1 MTVTELQALVLK
13 LQSQINQLEL
23 TNKGANKA
31 LEFRLEAVLQANLDT
46 FWLLICAILVFLM
59 QAGFMCLESGLSRAK
74 SSINVALKNV
84 TDFGISVATFWAFG
98 FALMYGTSVSGLF
111 GSKFFFFTTKVAG
124 YQSFFVFQA
133 MFVATAATI
142 VSGAVAERLK
152 FFSYVII
159 TFVTSGIIYPIVG
172 HWVWSLNFS
181 NPDVK
186 TGWLGKLGFIDF
198 AGSSVVHSVGGW
210 VALAVLLI
218 IGNRTGRYQK
228 GQKKTFQGSNTPLAA
243 LGALILWFG
252 WFGFNGGANGAM
264 DLRIPLILINT
275 FLAASAG
282 LVLSSI
288 MGIYVMKKPE
298 PMFMIT
304 GPIAG
309 LVSITA
315 SCAYVEPT
323 QAIIIGAIGGLVSG
337 SGIILLEKIKVDDVV
352 SAIPVHLF
360 AGTWATIAVAIFA
373 DLEAMGVENS
383 KLDQLYIQLIGI
395 VSVGSFC
402 FISAFTIFFI
412 INLFFKLRVNKIQED
427 MGLNISEHNASTAT
441 HELLK
446 VLNKQQE
453 TEDFSLRAPQDPF
466 TEAGVIA
473 SQYNNIMDKL
483 EQSEKQKNIWKH
495 RVSKEIKLAIDVQKR
510 LMPRRSINNFPI
522 EGINIPAREISGDF
536 YDFYP
541 HNDQIYFTLCD
552 VSGKGVNAGMVMA
565 RAITLFKIYSKN
577 KFKPNEIH
585 YEMNNDLQQTNPRGV
600 YVTSIVG
607 SYNASTDVVEL
618 SNAGH
623 LPALFKKNKIFKEF
637 ESSSI
642 PLGVKRANK
651 VNDYK
656 LESFNL
662 SDGRLYCF
670 TDGFS
675 ESRDTKGKEIGI
687 DGVKKLIIENENN
700 SLQKE
705 LKMITNFAKQAS
717 LKKELT
723 NKGLKDSN
731 NLLEDDLTIIGL
743 GK

>member
-1 MTVTELQALVLK
+1 MTVAELQALVFK
-13 LQSQINQLEL
+13 LQSQLNQLEL

-181 NPDVK
+181 NPDIK

-218 IGNRTGRYQK
+218 IGNRTGRFQDGRK
-228 GQKKTFQGSNTPLAA
+228 RTFQGSNTPLAA

-282 LVLSSI
+282 LILSSV

-315 SCAYVEPT
+315 SCAYVDPT
-323 QAIIIGAIGGLVSG
+323 EAIIIGAIGGIVSG
-337 SGIILLEKIKVDDVV
+337 SGILLLEKIKV
-352 SAIPVHLF
+352 PVHLF
-360 AGTWATIAVAIFA
+360 AGTWATIAVAIFG
-373 DLEAMGVENS
+373 DFEAMGIERPMI
-383 KLDQLYIQLIGI
+383 DQLYIQLIGI
-395 VSVGSFC
+395 VSVGAFC
-402 FISAFTIFFI
+402 FISAFTIFFM
-412 INLFFKLRVNKIQED
+412 INLLFRLRVNKIEED

-441 HELLK
+441 HDLLK

-483 EQSEKQKNIWKH
+483 EQSEHQKNIWKN

-510 LMPRRSINNFPI
+510 LMPRRTINNFPI

-536 YDFYP
+536 YDFYT

-585 YEMNNDLQQTNPRGV
+585 YEMNNDLRQTNPKGV

-607 SYNASTDVVEL
+607 SYNSQTDIVEL

-623 LPALFKKNKIFKEF
+623 LPALFKNGKGFNEY
-637 ESSSI
+637 ESSSL
-642 PLGVKRANK
+642 PLGIKKADNS
-651 VNDYK
+651 NEYK
-656 LESFNL
+656 LESFKLDN
-662 SDGRLYCF
+662 GRLYCF

-675 ESRDTKGKEIGI
+675 ECRNDKGEEIGI
-687 DGVKKLIIENENN
+687 SGVKDLINN
-700 SLQKE
+700 YQ
-705 LKMITNFAKQAS
+705 NAS
-717 LKKELT
+717 LKKELSKIIKDVEGKSM
-723 NKGLKDSN
+723 KGKNFEQN
-731 NLLEDDLTIIGL
+731 NDENILEDDLTIIGL

>member
-31 LEFRLEAVLQANLDT
+31 LEFRLEAILQANLDT

-159 TFVTSGIIYPIVG
+159 TFITSGIIYPIVG

-218 IGNRTGRYQK
+218 IGNRTGRFQE
-228 GQKKTFQGSNTPLAA
+228 GKKRTFQGSNTPLAA

-323 QAIIIGAIGGLVSG
+323 EAIIIGSIGGLVSG
-337 SGIILLEKIKVDDVV
+337 SGILLLEKIKVDDVV
-352 SAIPVHLF
+352 SAVPVHLF
-360 AGTWATIAVAIFA
+360 AGTWATIAVAIFG
-373 DLEAMGVENS
+373 DLEAMGIERS
-383 KLDQLYIQLIGI
+383 MADQLYIQLIGI
-395 VSVGSFC
+395 VSVGAFC
-402 FISAFTIFFI
+402 FLSAFSIFFV
-412 INLFFKLRVNKIQED
+412 INLLFRLRVNKVEED

-441 HELLK
+441 HELLQ

-453 TEDFSLRAPQDPF
+453 TDDFSLRAPQDPF

-483 EQSEKQKNIWKH
+483 EQSENQKNIWKN

-510 LMPRRSINNFPI
+510 LMPRRTINNFPI

-536 YDFYP
+536 YDFYQ

-585 YEMNNDLQQTNPRGV
+585 YEMNNDLQQTNPKGV

-607 SYNASTDVVEL
+607 SYNSTTDVVEL

-623 LPALFKKNKIFKEF
+623 LPALFKNGNGFHEY
-637 ESSSI
+637 ESSSL
-642 PLGVKRANK
+642 PLGVKKANNK
-651 VNDYK
+651 NDYK
-656 LESFNL
+656 LESFQL
-662 SDGRLYCF
+662 GSGRLYCF

-675 ESRDTKGKEIGI
+675 ECRNEQGEEIGI
-687 DGVKKLIIENENN
+687 DGVKQLITSFQN
-700 SLQKE
+700 S
-705 LKMITNFAKQAS
+705 S
-717 LKKELT
+717 LKKELLKIT
-723 NKGLKDSN
+723 KDVEKKSTKGQNFDQSSN
-731 NLLEDDLTIIGL
+731 QSNILEDDLTIIGL

>member
-159 TFVTSGIIYPIVG
+159 TFITSGIIYPIVG

-218 IGNRTGRYQK
+218 IGNRTGRFQE
-228 GQKKTFQGSNTPLAA
+228 GKKRTFQGSNTPLAA

-323 QAIIIGAIGGLVSG
+323 EAIIIGSIGGLVSG
-337 SGIILLEKIKVDDVV
+337 SGILLLEKIKVDDVV
-352 SAIPVHLF
+352 SAVPVHLF
-360 AGTWATIAVAIFA
+360 AGTWATIAVAIFG
-373 DLEAMGVENS
+373 DLEAMGIERS
-383 KLDQLYIQLIGI
+383 MADQLYIQLIGI
-395 VSVGSFC
+395 VSVGAFC
-402 FISAFTIFFI
+402 FVSAFSIFFV
-412 INLFFKLRVNKIQED
+412 INLFFRLRVNKVEED

-441 HELLK
+441 HELLQ

-453 TEDFSLRAPQDPF
+453 TDDFSLRAPQDPF

-483 EQSEKQKNIWKH
+483 EQSENQKNIWKN

-510 LMPRRSINNFPI
+510 LMPRRTINNFPI

-536 YDFYP
+536 YDFYQ

-585 YEMNNDLQQTNPRGV
+585 YEMNNDLQQTNPKGV

-607 SYNASTDVVEL
+607 SYNSKTDVVEL

-623 LPALFKKNKIFKEF
+623 LPALFKNGNGFHEY
-637 ESSSI
+637 ESSSL
-642 PLGVKRANK
+642 PLGVKKADNSN
-651 VNDYK
+651 VYK
-656 LESFNL
+656 LESFQL
-662 SDGRLYCF
+662 GSGRLYCF

-675 ESRDTKGKEIGI
+675 ECRNEKGEEIGI
-687 DGVKKLIIENENN
+687 DGVKQLITTFQN
-700 SLQKE
+700 
-705 LKMITNFAKQAS
+705 TS
-717 LKKELT
+717 LKKELLKIT
-723 NKGLKDSN
+723 KDVEKKSTKGQNFDESN
-731 NLLEDDLTIIGL
+731 NQANILEDDLTIIGL

>member
-159 TFVTSGIIYPIVG
+159 TFITSGIIYPIVG

-218 IGNRTGRYQK
+218 IGNRTGRFQE
-228 GQKKTFQGSNTPLAA
+228 GKKRTFQGSNTPLAA

-323 QAIIIGAIGGLVSG
+323 EAIIIGSIGGLVSG
-337 SGIILLEKIKVDDVV
+337 SGILLLEKIKVDDVV
-352 SAIPVHLF
+352 SAVPVHLF
-360 AGTWATIAVAIFA
+360 AGTWATIAVAIFG
-373 DLEAMGVENS
+373 DLEAMGIERS
-383 KLDQLYIQLIGI
+383 MADQLYIQLIGI
-395 VSVGSFC
+395 VSVGAFC
-402 FISAFTIFFI
+402 FFSAFTIFFI
-412 INLFFKLRVNKIQED
+412 INLLFRLRVNKVEED

-441 HELLK
+441 HELLQ

-453 TEDFSLRAPQDPF
+453 TDDFSLRAPQDPF

-483 EQSEKQKNIWKH
+483 EQSENQKNIWKN

-510 LMPRRSINNFPI
+510 LMPRRTINNFPI

-536 YDFYP
+536 YDFYQ

-585 YEMNNDLQQTNPRGV
+585 YEMNNDLQQTNPKGV

-607 SYNASTDVVEL
+607 SYNSKTDVVEL

-623 LPALFKKNKIFKEF
+623 LPALFKNGNGFHEY
-637 ESSSI
+637 ESSSL
-642 PLGVKRANK
+642 PLGVKKADNSN
-651 VNDYK
+651 VYK
-656 LESFNL
+656 LESFQL
-662 SDGRLYCF
+662 GSGRLYCF

-675 ESRDTKGKEIGI
+675 ECRNEKGEEIGI
-687 DGVKKLIIENENN
+687 DGVKQLITSFQN
-700 SLQKE
+700 
-705 LKMITNFAKQAS
+705 TS
-717 LKKELT
+717 LKKELLKIT
-723 NKGLKDSN
+723 KDVEKKSTKGQNFDESN
-731 NLLEDDLTIIGL
+731 NQANILEDDLTIIGL

>member
-1 MTVTELQALVLK
+1 
-13 LQSQINQLEL
+13 
-23 TNKGANKA
+23 
-31 LEFRLEAVLQANLDT
+31 
-46 FWLLICAILVFLM
+46 M

-159 TFVTSGIIYPIVG
+159 TFITSGIIYPIVG

-218 IGNRTGRYQK
+218 IGNRTGRFQE
-228 GQKKTFQGSNTPLAA
+228 GKKRTFQGSNTPLAA

-323 QAIIIGAIGGLVSG
+323 EAIIIGSIGGLVSG
-337 SGIILLEKIKVDDVV
+337 SGILLLEKIKVDDVV
-352 SAIPVHLF
+352 SAVPVHLF
-360 AGTWATIAVAIFA
+360 AGTWATIAVAIFG
-373 DLEAMGVENS
+373 DLEAMGIERS
-383 KLDQLYIQLIGI
+383 MADQLYIQLIGI
-395 VSVGSFC
+395 VSVGAFC
-402 FISAFTIFFI
+402 FLSAFTIFFI
-412 INLFFKLRVNKIQED
+412 INLLFRLRVNKVEED

-441 HELLK
+441 HELLQ

-453 TEDFSLRAPQDPF
+453 TDDFSLRAPQDPF

-483 EQSEKQKNIWKH
+483 EQSENQKNIWKN

-510 LMPRRSINNFPI
+510 LMPRRTINNFPI

-536 YDFYP
+536 YDFYQ

-585 YEMNNDLQQTNPRGV
+585 YEMNNDLQQTNPKGV

-607 SYNASTDVVEL
+607 SYNSKTDVVEL

-623 LPALFKKNKIFKEF
+623 LPALFKNGNGFHEY
-637 ESSSI
+637 ESSSL
-642 PLGVKRANK
+642 PLGVKKADNSN
-651 VNDYK
+651 VYK
-656 LESFNL
+656 LESFQL
-662 SDGRLYCF
+662 GSGRLYCF

-675 ESRDTKGKEIGI
+675 ECRNEKGEEIGI
-687 DGVKKLIIENENN
+687 DGVKQLITTFQN
-700 SLQKE
+700 
-705 LKMITNFAKQAS
+705 TS
-717 LKKELT
+717 LKKELLKIT
-723 NKGLKDSN
+723 KDVEKKSTKGQNFDQSN
-731 NLLEDDLTIIGL
+731 NQANILEDDLTIIGL

>member
-473 SQYNNIMDKL
+473 GQYNNIMDKL
-483 EQSEKQKNIWKH
+483 EQSEKQKNIWKN

-623 LPALFKKNKIFKEF
+623 LPALLKKNKIFQEY

-675 ESRDTKGKEIGI
+675 ESRDTKGSEIGI
-687 DGVKKLIIENENN
+687 DGVKKLIIENESN

-705 LKMITNFAKQAS
+705 LKMITNFAKQTS

-723 NKGLKDSN
+723 NKGIKDSN

>member
-159 TFVTSGIIYPIVG
+159 TFITSGIIYPIVG

-218 IGNRTGRYQK
+218 IGNRTGRFQE
-228 GQKKTFQGSNTPLAA
+228 GKKRTFQGSNTPLAA

-323 QAIIIGAIGGLVSG
+323 EAIIIGSIGGLVSG
-337 SGIILLEKIKVDDVV
+337 SGILLLEKIKVDDVV
-352 SAIPVHLF
+352 SAVPVHLF
-360 AGTWATIAVAIFA
+360 AGTWATIAVAIFG
-373 DLEAMGVENS
+373 DLEAMGIERS
-383 KLDQLYIQLIGI
+383 MADQLYIQLIGI
-395 VSVGSFC
+395 VSVGAFC
-402 FISAFTIFFI
+402 FLSAFSIFFV
-412 INLFFKLRVNKIQED
+412 INLLFRLRVNKVEED

-441 HELLK
+441 HELLQ

-453 TEDFSLRAPQDPF
+453 TDDFSLRAPQDPF

-483 EQSEKQKNIWKH
+483 EQSENQKNIWKN

-510 LMPRRSINNFPI
+510 LMPRRTINNFPI

-536 YDFYP
+536 YDFYQ

-585 YEMNNDLQQTNPRGV
+585 YEMNNDLQQTNPKGV

-607 SYNASTDVVEL
+607 SYNSKTDVVEL

-623 LPALFKKNKIFKEF
+623 LPALFKNGNGFHEY
-637 ESSSI
+637 ESSSL
-642 PLGVKRANK
+642 PLGVKKADNSN
-651 VNDYK
+651 VYK
-656 LESFNL
+656 LESFQL
-662 SDGRLYCF
+662 GSGRLYCF

-675 ESRDTKGKEIGI
+675 ECRNEKGEEIGI
-687 DGVKKLIIENENN
+687 DGVKQLITTFQN
-700 SLQKE
+700 
-705 LKMITNFAKQAS
+705 TS
-717 LKKELT
+717 LKKELLKIIKDVEKKST
-723 NKGLKDSN
+723 KGQNFDQSN
-731 NLLEDDLTIIGL
+731 NQANILEDDLTIIGL

>member
-98 FALMYGTSVSGLF
+98 FALMYGTSISGLF

-473 SQYNNIMDKL
+473 GQYNNIMDKL
-483 EQSEKQKNIWKH
+483 EQSEKQKNIWKN

-585 YEMNNDLQQTNPRGV
+585 YEMNNDLQQTNPKGV

-607 SYNASTDVVEL
+607 SYNARTDVVEL

-623 LPALFKKNKIFKEF
+623 LPALFKKNKIFQEY

-656 LESFNL
+656 LESFSL
-662 SDGRLYCF
+662 GDGRLYCF

-705 LKMITNFAKQAS
+705 LKMITNFAKPTS
-717 LKKELT
+717 LKKEIT

>member
-31 LEFRLEAVLQANLDT
+31 LEFRLEAILQANLDT
-46 FWLLICAILVFLM
+46 FWLLVCAILVFLM

-98 FALMYGTSVSGLF
+98 FALMYGTSISGLF

-159 TFVTSGIIYPIVG
+159 TFITSGIIYPIVG
-172 HWVWSLNFS
+172 HWVWSLNFT

-218 IGNRTGRYQK
+218 IGNRTGRFQE
-228 GQKKTFQGSNTPLAA
+228 GKKRTFQGSNTPLAA

-282 LVLSSI
+282 LILSSI

-323 QAIIIGAIGGLVSG
+323 EAIIIGSIGGLVSG
-337 SGIILLEKIKVDDVV
+337 SGILLLEKIKVDDVV
-352 SAIPVHLF
+352 SAVPVHLF
-360 AGTWATIAVAIFA
+360 AGTWATIAVAIFG
-373 DLEAMGVENS
+373 DLEAMGIERS
-383 KLDQLYIQLIGI
+383 MADQLYIQLIGI
-395 VSVGSFC
+395 VSVGAFC
-402 FISAFTIFFI
+402 FLSAFLIFFI
-412 INLFFKLRVNKIQED
+412 INLFFRLRVNKVEED

-441 HELLK
+441 HELLQ

-453 TEDFSLRAPQDPF
+453 TDDFSLRAPQDPF

-473 SQYNNIMDKL
+473 GQYNNIMDKL
-483 EQSEKQKNIWKH
+483 EQSENQKNIWKN

-536 YDFYP
+536 YDFYQ

-585 YEMNNDLQQTNPRGV
+585 YEMNNDLHQTNPTGV

-607 SYNASTDVVEL
+607 SYNSNTDLIEL

-623 LPALFKKNKIFKEF
+623 LPALFKNKNEF
-637 ESSSI
+637 YEYESSSL
-642 PLGVKRANK
+642 PLGVKKADKSN
-651 VNDYK
+651 VYK
-656 LESFNL
+656 LESFKL
-662 SDGRLYCF
+662 GTGRLYCF

-675 ESRDTKGKEIGI
+675 ECRNDQGEEIGI
-687 DGVKKLIIENENN
+687 EGVKKLITTFKN
-700 SLQKE
+700 S
-705 LKMITNFAKQAS
+705 S
-717 LKKELT
+717 LKKELLKIT
-723 NKGLKDSN
+723 KDVEKRSTKGNFDKDGSQAN
-731 NLLEDDLTIIGL
+731 ILEDDLTIIGL

>member
-159 TFVTSGIIYPIVG
+159 TFITSGIIYPIVG

-373 DLEAMGVENS
+373 DLEAMGIENS

-412 INLFFKLRVNKIQED
+412 INLFFKLRVNKIEED

-446 VLNKQQE
+446 ILNKQQE

-473 SQYNNIMDKL
+473 GQYNNIMDKL
-483 EQSEKQKNIWKH
+483 EQSEKQKNIWKD

-585 YEMNNDLQQTNPRGV
+585 YEMNNDLQQTNPKGV

-607 SYNASTDVVEL
+607 SYNANTDIVEL

-623 LPALFKKNKIFKEF
+623 LPALLKKNKNFQEF
-637 ESSSI
+637 ESSSM
-642 PLGVKRANK
+642 PLGVKKANK

-656 LESFNL
+656 LESFSLN
-662 SDGRLYCF
+662 DGRLYCF

-675 ESRDTKGKEIGI
+675 ESRDDKGKEIGI
-687 DGVKKLIIENENN
+687 DGVKKLLIENENN

-705 LKMITNFAKQAS
+705 LKMITNIVKVIS
-717 LKKELT
+717 LKKEPI
-723 NKGLKDSN
+723 NKSLKDSN

>member
-1 MTVTELQALVLK
+1 MTVAELQALVFK
-13 LQSQINQLEL
+13 LQSQLNQLEL

-159 TFVTSGIIYPIVG
+159 TFITSGIIYPIVG

-181 NPDVK
+181 NPDIK

-210 VALAVLLI
+210 VALAILLI
-218 IGNRTGRYQK
+218 IGNRTGRFQE
-228 GQKKTFQGSNTPLAA
+228 GRNRTFQGSNTPLAA

-288 MGIYVMKKPE
+288 MGVYVMKKPE

-315 SCAYVEPT
+315 SCAFVEPAE
-323 QAIIIGAIGGLVSG
+323 AIIIGAIGGIVSG
-337 SGIILLEKIKVDDVV
+337 LGILLLQKIKIDDVV

-373 DLEAMGVENS
+373 DLEAMGIEKS

-395 VSVGSFC
+395 VSVGAFC
-402 FISAFTIFFI
+402 FITAFVIFFI
-412 INLFFKLRVNKIQED
+412 INSFFKLRVNKIEED

-441 HELLK
+441 HELLQ

-483 EQSEKQKNIWKH
+483 EQSEMQKNIWKN
-495 RVSKEIKLAIDVQKR
+495 RVSNEIKLAIDVQKR

-536 YDFYP
+536 FDFYT

-585 YEMNNDLQQTNPRGV
+585 FEMNNDLQQTNPKGV

-607 SYNASTDVVEL
+607 SYNSKTDTVEL

-623 LPALFKKNKIFKEF
+623 LPALFKNSQDFREF
-637 ESSSI
+637 ESTTL
-642 PLGVKRANK
+642 PLGVKKADNS
-651 VNDYK
+651 NDYK
-656 LESFNL
+656 LESFQLNQ
-662 SDGRLYCF
+662 GRLYCF

-675 ESRDTKGKEIGI
+675 ECRDNNDEEIGI
-687 DGVKKLIIENENN
+687 EGVKNLIKKYEN
-700 SLQKE
+700 
-705 LKMITNFAKQAS
+705 TS
-717 LKKELT
+717 LKKELSKIIKDIEEKSI
-723 NKGLKDSN
+723 KGQKFNQSDKSEN
-731 NLLEDDLTIIGL
+731 ILEDDLTIIGL

>member
-1 MTVTELQALVLK
+1 MTVAELQALVLK
-13 LQSQINQLEL
+13 LQSTIEQLEL
-23 TNKGANKA
+23 TNKGAVKS
-31 LEFRLEAVLQANLDT
+31 LEFRLEAILQANLDT

-59 QAGFMCLESGLSRAK
+59 QAGFLCLESGLSRAK

-84 TDFGISVATFWAFG
+84 TDFGIAVATFWAFG
-98 FALMYGTSVSGLF
+98 FALMYGASINGFV

-172 HWVWSLNFS
+172 HWVWAINFS
-181 NPDVK
+181 NPDIK
-186 TGWLGKLGFIDF
+186 FGWLGKLGFIDF

-210 VALAVLLI
+210 VALAILLI
-218 IGNRTGRYQK
+218 IGNRTGRFRE
-228 GQKKTFQGSNTPLAA
+228 GKKTFQGSNTPLAA
-243 LGALILWFG
+243 LGAIILWFG

-282 LVLSSI
+282 LILSSI

-323 QAIIIGAIGGLVSG
+323 QAIIIGAIGGIVSG
-337 SGIILLEKIKVDDVV
+337 LGIILLEKIKVDDVV
-352 SAIPVHLF
+352 SAVPVHLF
-360 AGTWATIAVAIFA
+360 AGTWATIAVALFA
-373 DLEAMGVENS
+373 DLEAMGIDRS
-383 KLDQLYIQLIGI
+383 PLDQLYIQLIGI
-395 VSVGSFC
+395 VSVGAFC
-402 FISAFTIFFI
+402 FISAFGIFFV

-427 MGLNISEHNASTAT
+427 LGLNISEHNASTDT

-446 VLNKQQE
+446 VLNEQQK
-453 TEDFSLRAPQDPF
+453 TGDFSLRAPQDPF
-466 TEAGVIA
+466 TEAGIIA
-473 SQYNNIMDKL
+473 GQYNNIMDQL
-483 EQSEKQKNIWKH
+483 EQAEKQKNIWKN
-495 RVSKEIKLAIDVQKR
+495 RVSKEIKLAIDVQQR
-510 LMPRRSINNFPI
+510 LMPRRSIMNFPI
-522 EGINIPAREISGDF
+522 HGINIPAREISGDF

-541 HNDQIYFTLCD
+541 HNDRIYFTLCD

-577 KFKPNEIH
+577 KFKPNEILF
-585 YEMNNDLQQTNPRGV
+585 EMNNDLELTNPKGV

-607 SYNASTDVVEL
+607 CYNSTDDTLEI

-623 LPALFKKNKIFKEF
+623 LPALFRDKDQFKEYN
-637 ESSSI
+637 SSAM
-642 PLGVKRANK
+642 PLGVKKADNK
-651 VNDYK
+651 NDFK
-656 LESFNL
+656 LESFKL
-662 SDGRLYCF
+662 GEGRLYCF

-675 ESRDTKGKEIGI
+675 ECRNEKGDEIGV
-687 DGVKKLIIENENN
+687 DGVKQLIKDYQN
-700 SLQKE
+700 S
-705 LKMITNFAKQAS
+705 S
-717 LKKELT
+717 LKKELQKIAQHVEKSST
-723 NKGLKDSN
+723 KGANFDQNVSTEN
-731 NLLEDDLTIIGL
+731 ILEDDLTIIGI

>member
-159 TFVTSGIIYPIVG
+159 TFITSGIIYPIVG

-298 PMFMIT
+298 PMFMIS

-373 DLEAMGVENS
+373 DLEAMGIENS

-412 INLFFKLRVNKIQED
+412 INLFFKLRVNKIEED

-446 VLNKQQE
+446 ILNKQQE

-473 SQYNNIMDKL
+473 GQYNNIMDKL
-483 EQSEKQKNIWKH
+483 EQSEKQKNIWKD

-585 YEMNNDLQQTNPRGV
+585 YEMNNDLQQTNPKGV

-607 SYNASTDVVEL
+607 SYNANTDIVEL

-623 LPALFKKNKIFKEF
+623 LPALLKKNKNFQEF
-637 ESSSI
+637 ESSSM
-642 PLGVKRANK
+642 PLGVKKANK

-656 LESFNL
+656 LESFSLN
-662 SDGRLYCF
+662 DGRLYCF

-675 ESRDTKGKEIGI
+675 ESRDDKGKEIGI
-687 DGVKKLIIENENN
+687 DGVKKLLIENENN

-705 LKMITNFAKQAS
+705 LKMITNIVKVIS
-717 LKKELT
+717 LKKEPI
-723 NKGLKDSN
+723 NKSLKDSN

>member
-31 LEFRLEAVLQANLDT
+31 LEFRLEAILQANLDT

-98 FALMYGTSVSGLF
+98 FALMYGTSISGLF

-172 HWVWSLNFS
+172 HWVWSLNFT

-218 IGNRTGRYQK
+218 IGNRTGRFQE
-228 GQKKTFQGSNTPLAA
+228 GKKRTFQGSNTPLAA

-282 LVLSSI
+282 LILSSI

-323 QAIIIGAIGGLVSG
+323 EAIIIGSIGGLVSG
-337 SGIILLEKIKVDDVV
+337 SGILLLEKIKVDDVV
-352 SAIPVHLF
+352 SAVPVHLF
-360 AGTWATIAVAIFA
+360 AGTWATIAVAIFG
-373 DLEAMGVENS
+373 DLEAMGIERS
-383 KLDQLYIQLIGI
+383 MADQLYIQLIGI
-395 VSVGSFC
+395 VSVGAFC
-402 FISAFTIFFI
+402 FLSAFSIFFV
-412 INLFFKLRVNKIQED
+412 INLLFRLRVNKVEED

-441 HELLK
+441 HELLQ

-453 TEDFSLRAPQDPF
+453 TDDFSLRAPQDPF

-483 EQSEKQKNIWKH
+483 EQSENQKNIWKN

-510 LMPRRSINNFPI
+510 LMPRRTINNFPI

-536 YDFYP
+536 YDFYQ

-585 YEMNNDLQQTNPRGV
+585 YEMNNDLQQTNPKGV

-607 SYNASTDVVEL
+607 SYNSKTDVVEL

-623 LPALFKKNKIFKEF
+623 LPALFKNGNGFHEY
-637 ESSSI
+637 ESSSL
-642 PLGVKRANK
+642 PLGVKKADNSN
-651 VNDYK
+651 VYK
-656 LESFNL
+656 LESFQL
-662 SDGRLYCF
+662 GSGRLYCF

-675 ESRDTKGKEIGI
+675 ECRNEKGEEIGI
-687 DGVKKLIIENENN
+687 DGVKQLITTFQN
-700 SLQKE
+700 
-705 LKMITNFAKQAS
+705 TS
-717 LKKELT
+717 LKKELLKIT
-723 NKGLKDSN
+723 KDVEKKSTKGQNFDQSN
-731 NLLEDDLTIIGL
+731 NQANILEDDLTIIGL

>member
-159 TFVTSGIIYPIVG
+159 TFITSGIIYPIVG

-218 IGNRTGRYQK
+218 IGNRTGRFQE
-228 GQKKTFQGSNTPLAA
+228 GKKRTFQGSNTPLAA

-323 QAIIIGAIGGLVSG
+323 EAIIIGSIGGLVSG
-337 SGIILLEKIKVDDVV
+337 SGILLLEKIKVDDVV
-352 SAIPVHLF
+352 SAVPVHLF
-360 AGTWATIAVAIFA
+360 AGTWATIAVAIFG
-373 DLEAMGVENS
+373 DLEAMGIERS
-383 KLDQLYIQLIGI
+383 MADQLYIQLIGI
-395 VSVGSFC
+395 VSVGAFC
-402 FISAFTIFFI
+402 FLSAFTIFFI
-412 INLFFKLRVNKIQED
+412 INLLFRLRVNKVEED

-441 HELLK
+441 HELLQ

-453 TEDFSLRAPQDPF
+453 TDDFSLRAPQDPF

-483 EQSEKQKNIWKH
+483 EQSENQKNIWKN

-510 LMPRRSINNFPI
+510 LMPRRTINNFPI

-536 YDFYP
+536 YDFYQ

-585 YEMNNDLQQTNPRGV
+585 YEMNNDLQQTNPKGV

-607 SYNASTDVVEL
+607 SYNSKTDVVEL

-623 LPALFKKNKIFKEF
+623 LPALFKNGNGFHEY
-637 ESSSI
+637 ESSSL
-642 PLGVKRANK
+642 PLGVKKADNSN
-651 VNDYK
+651 VYK
-656 LESFNL
+656 LESFQL
-662 SDGRLYCF
+662 GSGRLYCF

-675 ESRDTKGKEIGI
+675 ECRNEKGEEIGI
-687 DGVKKLIIENENN
+687 DGVKQLITTFQN
-700 SLQKE
+700 
-705 LKMITNFAKQAS
+705 TS
-717 LKKELT
+717 LKKELLKIT
-723 NKGLKDSN
+723 RDVEKKSTKGQNFDGSN
-731 NLLEDDLTIIGL
+731 NQANILEDDLTIIGL

>member
-159 TFVTSGIIYPIVG
+159 TFITSGIIYPIVG

-218 IGNRTGRYQK
+218 IGNRTGRFQE
-228 GQKKTFQGSNTPLAA
+228 GKKRTFQGSNTPLAA

-323 QAIIIGAIGGLVSG
+323 EAIIIGSIGGLVSG
-337 SGIILLEKIKVDDVV
+337 SGILLLEKIKVDDVV
-352 SAIPVHLF
+352 SAVPVHLF
-360 AGTWATIAVAIFA
+360 AGTWATIAVAIFG
-373 DLEAMGVENS
+373 DLEAMGIERS
-383 KLDQLYIQLIGI
+383 MADQLYIQLIGI
-395 VSVGSFC
+395 VSVGAFC
-402 FISAFTIFFI
+402 FLSAFTIFFI
-412 INLFFKLRVNKIQED
+412 INLLFRLRVNKVEED

-441 HELLK
+441 HELLQ

-453 TEDFSLRAPQDPF
+453 TDDFSLRAPQDPF

-483 EQSEKQKNIWKH
+483 EQSENQKNIWKN

-510 LMPRRSINNFPI
+510 LMPRRTINNFPI

-536 YDFYP
+536 YDFYQ

-585 YEMNNDLQQTNPRGV
+585 YEMNNDLQQTNPKGV

-607 SYNASTDVVEL
+607 SYNSKTDVVEL

-623 LPALFKKNKIFKEF
+623 LPALFKNGNGFHEY
-637 ESSSI
+637 ESSSL
-642 PLGVKRANK
+642 PLGVKKADNSN
-651 VNDYK
+651 VYK
-656 LESFNL
+656 LESFQL
-662 SDGRLYCF
+662 GSGRLYCF

-675 ESRDTKGKEIGI
+675 ECRNEKGEEIGI
-687 DGVKKLIIENENN
+687 DGVKQLITTFQN
-700 SLQKE
+700 
-705 LKMITNFAKQAS
+705 TS
-717 LKKELT
+717 LKKELLKIT
-723 NKGLKDSN
+723 KDVEKKSTKGQNFDQSN
-731 NLLEDDLTIIGL
+731 NQANILEDDLTIIGL

>member
-31 LEFRLEAVLQANLDT
+31 LEFRLEAILQANLDT
-46 FWLLICAILVFLM
+46 FWLLVCAILVFLM

-98 FALMYGTSVSGLF
+98 FALMYGTSISGLF

-159 TFVTSGIIYPIVG
+159 TFITSGIIYPIVG
-172 HWVWSLNFS
+172 HWVWSLNFT

-218 IGNRTGRYQK
+218 IGNRTGRFQE
-228 GQKKTFQGSNTPLAA
+228 GKKRTFQGSNTPLAA

-275 FLAASAG
+275 FLAASSG
-282 LVLSSI
+282 LILSSI

-323 QAIIIGAIGGLVSG
+323 EAIIIGAIGGLVSG
-337 SGIILLEKIKVDDVV
+337 SGILLLEKIKVDDVV
-352 SAIPVHLF
+352 SAVPVHLF
-360 AGTWATIAVAIFA
+360 AGTWATIAVAIFG
-373 DLEAMGVENS
+373 DLEAMGIERS
-383 KLDQLYIQLIGI
+383 MADQLYIQLIGI
-395 VSVGSFC
+395 VSVGAFC
-402 FISAFTIFFI
+402 FVSAFSIFFV
-412 INLFFKLRVNKIQED
+412 INLFFRLRVNKVEED

-441 HELLK
+441 HELLQ

-453 TEDFSLRAPQDPF
+453 TDDFSLRAPQDPF

-483 EQSEKQKNIWKH
+483 EQSENQKNIWKN

-510 LMPRRSINNFPI
+510 LMPRRTINNFPI

-536 YDFYP
+536 YDFYQ

-585 YEMNNDLQQTNPRGV
+585 YEMNNDLQQTNPKGV

-607 SYNASTDVVEL
+607 SYNSKTDVVEL

-623 LPALFKKNKIFKEF
+623 LPALFKNGNGFHEY
-637 ESSSI
+637 ESSSL
-642 PLGVKRANK
+642 PLGVKKADNSN
-651 VNDYK
+651 VYK
-656 LESFNL
+656 LESFQL
-662 SDGRLYCF
+662 GSGRLYCF

-675 ESRDTKGKEIGI
+675 ECRNEKGEEIGI
-687 DGVKKLIIENENN
+687 DGVKQLITTFQN
-700 SLQKE
+700 
-705 LKMITNFAKQAS
+705 TS
-717 LKKELT
+717 LKKELLKIT
-723 NKGLKDSN
+723 RDVEKKSTKGQNFDGSN
-731 NLLEDDLTIIGL
+731 NQANILEDDLTIIGL

>member
-1 MTVTELQALVLK
+1 MTVAELQALVFK
-13 LQSQINQLEL
+13 LQSQLNQLEL

-218 IGNRTGRYQK
+218 IGNRTGRFQDGRK
-228 GQKKTFQGSNTPLAA
+228 RTFQGSNTPLAA

-282 LVLSSI
+282 LILSSV

-315 SCAYVEPT
+315 SCAYVDPT
-323 QAIIIGAIGGLVSG
+323 EAIIIGAIGGIVSG
-337 SGIILLEKIKVDDVV
+337 SGILLLEKIKVDDVV
-352 SAIPVHLF
+352 SAVPVHLF
-360 AGTWATIAVAIFA
+360 AGTWATIAVALFG
-373 DLEAMGVENS
+373 DFEAMGIERS
-383 KLDQLYIQLIGI
+383 MIDQLYIHLIGI
-395 VSVGSFC
+395 VSVGGFC
-402 FISAFTIFFI
+402 FISAFAIFFM
-412 INLFFKLRVNKIQED
+412 INLLFRLRVNKIEED

-441 HELLK
+441 HDLLK

-453 TEDFSLRAPQDPF
+453 TDDFSLRAPQDPF
-466 TEAGVIA
+466 TEAGVVA

-483 EQSEKQKNIWKH
+483 EQSERQKNIWKS

-510 LMPRRSINNFPI
+510 LMPRRSINHFPI

-541 HNDQIYFTLCD
+541 HNDLIYFTLCD

-585 YEMNNDLQQTNPRGV
+585 YEMNNDLHQTNPKGV

-607 SYNASTDVVEL
+607 SYNSKTDIVEL

-623 LPALFKKNKIFKEF
+623 LPALFKKGREF
-637 ESSSI
+637 IEYDSSSM
-642 PLGVKRANK
+642 PLGVKKADNNK
-651 VNDYK
+651 EYK
-656 LESFNL
+656 LETIKL
-662 SDGRLYCF
+662 EDGRLYCF

-675 ESRDTKGKEIGI
+675 ECRNEKGDEIGI
-687 DGVKKLIIENENN
+687 DGVKNLIINYQN
-700 SLQKE
+700 
-705 LKMITNFAKQAS
+705 TS
-717 LKKELT
+717 LKKELSKIIKDIESKST
-723 NKGLKDSN
+723 KGKNFN
-731 NLLEDDLTIIGL
+731 NVNSDNILEDDLTIIGL